1 MLGIIGILV
10 SLAILIYIV
19 YKGVGILPASFL
31 CSVLILLSNKINPW
45 DGMVQGYMGGF
56 TAFAT
61 GFLFIFVLGSMFGQ
75 AMNDSGAAR
84 ALSLKITQ
92 IAGPKWAILILMLT
106 TLVLTYGGI
115 NAFIVIFTVLP
126 IAVPMFYEAH
136 LPKRIMV
143 AAIMAGGNVACSI
156 MPGTPSVQNI
166 IPTTFLGT
174 NLFAAPLLGI
184 FLTVFLFICCWA
196 YLEWETKRC
205 TAAGTIAEYEYIT
218 EKEAKGA
225 VDEKDLPPWY
235 FGAIPMIILI
245 GVLFISQKYI
255 TPTYAVCIAS
265 IIGTLVVY
273 IMNWQRI
280 ANKINT
286 LNVGLTNG
294 IIPLINAC
302 GIIAFGAVVQ
312 TTPAFQDVV
321 AYVINID
328 LNPLV
333 TTFIAVNILAGISG
347 SGSGGLRIFME
358 SMSGQLL
365 ATGVN
370 PQALHR
376 VSTIACVGLDSLP
389 HNCSVVSV
397 FSVAKVSYKEA
408 YKDYFVVT
416 GIIPII
422 TGIISL
428 FLAIALY

>member
-1 MLGIIGILV
+1 MFGIIGILV
-10 SLAILIYIV
+10 SLVILIYIV
-19 YKGVGILPASFL
+19 YKGVGVLPASLL

-45 DGMVQGYMGGF
+45 DGMVQAYMGGF

-61 GFLFIFVLGSMFGQ
+61 GFLFIFILGSMFGQ

-92 IAGPKWAILILMLT
+92 ISGSKWAIGILMLT
-106 TLVLTYGGI
+106 TLILTYGGI
-115 NAFIVIFTVLP
+115 NAFVVIFTVLP
-126 IAVPMFYEAH
+126 IAKPIFYEAH
-136 LPKRIMV
+136 LPKRIMT
-143 AAIMAGGNVACSI
+143 AAIMAGGNIACSVI
-156 MPGTPSVQNI
+156 PGTPSVQNI

-174 NLFAAPLLGI
+174 NLFAAPALGI
-184 FLTVFLFICCWA
+184 FLAVFLFISCWF

-205 TAAGTIAEYEYIT
+205 TAAGTIAESEYIT

-245 GVLFISQKYI
+245 GVLFISQRYI

-265 IIGTLVVY
+265 ILGTLAVY
-273 IMNWQRI
+273 AMNWKRI

-286 LNVGLTNG
+286 LNAGLTNG

-312 TTPAFQDVV
+312 NTPAFQELIG
-321 AYVINID
+321 YVISIN

-333 TTFIAVNILAGISG
+333 TTFIAVNILAGVSG

-358 SMSGQLL
+358 SMSQQLL

-370 PQALHR
+370 ANALHR
-376 VSTIACVGLDSLP
+376 VSTIACIGLDSLP
-389 HNCSVVSV
+389 HNISAVSV
-397 FSVAKVSYKEA
+397 FSVVGVSYKEA
-408 YKDYFVVT
+408 YKNYFVVT
-416 GIIPII
+416 GILPII
-422 TGIISL
+422 AGVISL
-428 FLAIALY
+428 FLAMLLY